1 MGLRSNTRLHR
12 RKHALYTVGAIF
24 IKSISKEK
32 TRMTTTD
39 INQRDWV
46 SLEHKY
52 YQGTFKRQPVTFVR
66 GKGTR
71 VWDSDGK
78 SYLDL
83 VAGIAVNV
91 LGHCHSAIVEAV
103 QQQATQL
110 VHVSNLYYNTRQIEL
125 AEQLGKLSNGMR
137 SFFSNS
143 GAEAVE
149 GAIKLAR
156 KYGRI
161 HKEGAYEIISME
173 RSFHGRTLATTAAT
187 GQAFYQATWVPL
199 PDGFKQVPYNDLQA
213 LKEATSEKT
222 VGILIEAVQS
232 EGGIWPGSKEFI
244 KGVRKLCDE
253 RNLVMICDEVQAGMG
268 RTGKF
273 FSWEHYG
280 IVPDIVTMAKGLA
293 GGIPIGAMLTG
304 PRSDVFTAGD
314 HGTTFGGNPV
324 ASAASLATIKT
335 ILDENLMDNAANMG
349 NYWRGKLEHF
359 CAKYHFIDNPRGIGL
374 MQAVNVQ
381 HDLAPTI
388 VQQALEH
395 GLLLNALG
403 PDTLRIVPPL
413 VVTREDV
420 DEAADLLDKALSDV
434 AEMPVANG

>member
-1 MGLRSNTRLHR
+1 
-12 RKHALYTVGAIF
+12 
-24 IKSISKEK
+24 
-32 TRMTTTD
+32 MTTTD
-39 INQRDWV
+39 STTELNKRDWV
-46 SLEHKY
+46 ALEHKY
-52 YQGTFKRQPVTFVR
+52 YQSTFKRQPVTFVR
-66 GKGTR
+66 GEGTR
-71 VWDSDGK
+71 VWDTDGK
-78 SYLDL
+78 VYLDF

-91 LGHCHSAIVEAV
+91 LGHCHPAIVKAV
-103 QQQATQL
+103 QEQVTQL
-110 VHVSNLYYNTRQIEL
+110 VHVSNLYYNMRQIEL
-125 AEQLGKLSNGMR
+125 AEQLGLLSNGMR

-143 GAEAVE
+143 GAEANE

-156 KYGRI
+156 KYGRV
-161 HKEGAYEIISME
+161 HRDGAYEIISME
-173 RSFHGRTLATTAAT
+173 HSFHGRTLATTAAT
-187 GQAFYQATWVPL
+187 GQAYYQATWVPL
-199 PDGFKQVPYNDLQA
+199 PDGFKQVPYNDLEA
-213 LKEATSEKT
+213 LKAATSAKT
-222 VGILIEAVQS
+222 VGVLVEAVQG
-232 EGGIWPGSKEFI
+232 EGGIWPGTQEFVQ
-244 KGVRKLCDE
+244 GVRQWCDE
-253 RNLVMICDEVQAGMG
+253 QNLVMICDEVQAGMG

-280 IVPDIVTMAKGLA
+280 VVPDIVTMAKGLA

-335 ILDENLMDNAANMG
+335 ILDENLMDNAANIG

-359 CAKYHFIDNPRGIGL
+359 CAKYHFIDSPRGIGL

-403 PDTLRIVPPL
+403 PNTLRIVPPL

-434 AEMPVANG
+434 AQMPVANG

>member
-1 MGLRSNTRLHR
+1 
-12 RKHALYTVGAIF
+12 
-24 IKSISKEK
+24 
-32 TRMTTTD
+32 MTTTD
-39 INQRDWV
+39 INKRDWV

-52 YQGTFKRQPVTFVR
+52 YQSAFKRQPVTFVR

-91 LGHCHSAIVEAV
+91 LGHCHPAIVEAV

-143 GAEAVE
+143 GAEANE

-161 HKEGAYEIISME
+161 HKEGAYEIISMD

-187 GQAFYQATWVPL
+187 GQAFYQATWVPI

-213 LKEATSEKT
+213 LKKATGENT
-222 VGILIEAVQS
+222 VGILVEAVQG
-232 EGGIWPGSKEFI
+232 EGGIWPGSQEFI
-244 KGVRKLCDE
+244 QGVRQWCDE

-273 FSWEHYG
+273 FSWDHYG
-280 IVPDIVTMAKGLA
+280 IVPDIITMAKGLA
-293 GGIPIGAMLTG
+293 GGVPIGAMLTA
-304 PRSDVFTAGD
+304 PRSDLFVAGD
-314 HGTTFGGNPV
+314 HGTTFGGNPI
-324 ASAASLATIKT
+324 ACAAGIATIKT
-335 ILDENLMDNAANMG
+335 ILDENLLENAAKMG
-349 NYWRGKLEHF
+349 DYCHSKFAEF
-359 CAKYHFIDNPRGIGL
+359 CEKYNFIDSPRGIGL
-374 MQAVNVQ
+374 MQAVNVK

-403 PDTLRIVPPL
+403 KDTLRMVPPL
-413 VVTREDV
+413 NISKNEV
-420 DEAADLLDKALSDV
+420 DEAAELLDKALSDV
-434 AEMPVANG
+434 AHMPVSQA